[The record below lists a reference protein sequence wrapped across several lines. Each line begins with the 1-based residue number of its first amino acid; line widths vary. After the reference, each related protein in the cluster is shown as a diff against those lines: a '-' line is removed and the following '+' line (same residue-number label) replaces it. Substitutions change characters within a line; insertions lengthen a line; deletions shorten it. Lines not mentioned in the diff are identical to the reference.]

1 MLNKSKKINF
11 NIALFTLTRTAINTS
26 YRMVYPFL
34 PIFAMGLGVEPATL
48 AVALSIR
55 SFLGIFGP
63 FLATIADTY
72 DRKVGMLL
80 GIGLFTVGSGLVGL
94 WPGFW
99 TFILGISLVLLGE
112 WRFHSFHEC
121 FSG

>member
-1 MLNKSKKINF
+1 MLNKSKTINF

-34 PIFAMGLGVEPATL
+34 PIFALGLGVEPATL

-99 TFILGISLVLLGE
+99 TFILGNKVWSCLGMA
-112 WRFHSFHEC
+112 FSFLP
-121 FSG
+121 